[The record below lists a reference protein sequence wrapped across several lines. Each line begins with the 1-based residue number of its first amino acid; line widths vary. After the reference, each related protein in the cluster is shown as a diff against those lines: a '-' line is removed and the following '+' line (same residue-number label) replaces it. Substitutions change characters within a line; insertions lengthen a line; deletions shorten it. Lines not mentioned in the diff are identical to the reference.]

1 MIAKKIQINSFGK
14 AEVMQLVEHELL
26 ELNDHEV
33 LIRQTAVGFNYLDL
47 SQRAGHMY
55 KLNLPSGLG
64 HEAAGVIEA
73 VGKGVADFVVGERV
87 AYMNAPIGAYA
98 NYRNIPAEKLVK
110 IPDNISDVQAAS
122 ILFKG
127 LTAQYLVNKTYPAK
141 RGDIVLIHA
150 AAGNVGQILCSW
162 AKSLGAYVIGS
173 VTSEAR
179 FDIAKDAGCDMV
191 INQSKE
197 DWHLQLLDNLD
208 GKKVNVVFDSV
219 GKDTFMKSLDCI
231 KKFGTMIIYGASSGP
246 APAIDPEILNQK
258 GCLYLTRPSV
268 FAHNATTD
276 ELRSNAKQL
285 FEAFAAG
292 YIKLNNINQFKLEDI
307 VNVHN
312 EIEARRIS
320 GSIVFTP

>member
-1 MIAKKIQINSFGK
+1 MIANKIQINSFGK
-14 AEVMQLVEHELL
+14 AEVMQLVEHELA
-26 ELNDHEV
+26 ELNDNEV

-73 VGKGVADFVVGERV
+73 VGKGVADFVVGDRV
-87 AYMNAPIGAYA
+87 AYMNAPIGSYA

-110 IPDNISDVQAAS
+110 IPDNISDAQAAS

-127 LTAQYLVNKTYPAK
+127 LTAQYLVNKTYPVK
-141 RGDIVLIHA
+141 SGDIVLIHA

-173 VTSEAR
+173 VTSDAR
-179 FDIAKDAGCDMV
+179 FSIAKDAGCDMV
-191 INQSKE
+191 IDQSKE
-197 DWHLQLLDNLD
+197 DWHIQLLNNLD
-208 GKKVNVVFDSV
+208 GNKVNVVFDSV
-219 GKDTFMKSLDCI
+219 GKDTFLKSLDCI

-246 APAIDPEILNQK
+246 APSIDPEILNQK
-258 GCLYLTRPSV
+258 GCLFLTRPSV

-307 VNVHN
+307 VNIHN
-312 EIEARRIS
+312 EIEARKIS
-320 GSIVFTP
+320 GSIVFIP